1 MASETSTEHFSVCID
16 ASVTSKD
23 LLFSCVTDTAYLGY
37 STFSGWDGF
46 SDMFWNRLVGHDI
59 VIEIDNQDLSGLPRQ
74 DRLHWIELL
83 DDLRTE
89 FPGKLR
95 VANAA

>member
-1 MASETSTEHFSVCID
+1 MASETSPEHFSVCID

-46 SDMFWNRLVGHDI
+46 SDMLWNRLDGTDI
-59 VIEIDNQDLSGLPRQ
+59 VIEIDNRDLSGLPRE
-74 DRLHWIELL
+74 DRLNWLELL

-89 FPGKLR
+89 FPAKLR
-95 VANAA
+95 VTNTA